1 MAAKENNIGLQSHQ
15 QDRHPCRCKSFGQK
29 CSHLV
34 KKQRAKFYI
43 LRRLGVAAAVALA
56 VAVVVVVVD
65 GDEDE
70 DEEEESQEKSTE
82 C

>member
-43 LRRLGVAAAVALA
+43 LRRCIAMLVCWHER
-56 VAVVVVVVD
+56 
-65 GDEDE
+65 GDP
-70 DEEEESQEKSTE
+70 
-82 C
+82 